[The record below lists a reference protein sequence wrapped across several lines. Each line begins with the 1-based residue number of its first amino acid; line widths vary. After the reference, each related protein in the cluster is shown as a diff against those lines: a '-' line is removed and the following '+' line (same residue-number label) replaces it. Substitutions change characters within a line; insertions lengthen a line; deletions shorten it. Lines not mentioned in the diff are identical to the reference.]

1 MDSAPLEAPGGRLG
15 QYRLLRRLDALGAHW
30 RALDAADLPV
40 ELRRLD
46 PGHPAQLACWVVLA
60 DLEVSHLPTVREVA
74 ADAAGAPVVILE
86 GWREAMV
93 GSAAL
98 QSVPA
103 LRDATAALLM
113 ALSRLH
119 EHGIIHGPFTEQ
131 DLGLD
136 AAGDPVLC
144 GFHRP
149 SVAALDAASDG
160 AQWRATLALSRSGA
174 ARLDAAGLVE
184 LLLACAA
191 HDSAMQSCLHAVL
204 QATAAEEWDPAV
216 LRNASHQIS
225 VLDDIVVLEHRADV
239 TPGRDLAG
247 RMQFGGNVVRLRPRN
262 DLAPEVVVARLEAQP
277 DIDGTRRYT
286 ADSATDQYASAVGVT
301 TGSTGWRSRIL
312 AALLDRLPASVQRV
326 VVRAQVRRGDGRPML
341 GARRGPVLFAALLAA
356 AVTVLFWFGL
366 DRTAGAADDAGR
378 AGEHQNGAASAVDG
392 LRSTGQP
399 VFAEVLPRSADDP
412 ASADDRLASALR
424 ALPGLLLE
432 QAPEWLPLLTEPSV
446 VDDYGG
452 MLLIQLGPAT
462 DHAVLLTTE
471 PEGWRVRT
479 LLRLGDTALG

>member
-1 MDSAPLEAPGGRLG
+1 MDSAPLEAPGGHLG

-46 PGHPAQLACWVVLA
+46 PGHPAALACWAVLA
-60 DLEVSHLPTVREVA
+60 DLDVSHLPTVREVA

-86 GWREAMV
+86 GWREAME

-184 LLLACAA
+184 LLLACAG
-191 HDSAMQSCLHAVL
+191 HDSALQACLHAVL

-225 VLDDIVVLEHRADV
+225 VLDDIVALAPRADV
-239 TPGRDLAG
+239 APGRDPAG
-247 RMQFGGNVVRLRPRN
+247 RMQFGGNVVELRPGN

-286 ADSATDQYASAVGVT
+286 ADSPTDQYASAASVT

-366 DRTAGAADDAGR
+366 DRTAGAVDDAGR
-378 AGEHQNGAASAVDG
+378 AGEHHGAASAADG

-399 VFAEVLPRSADDP
+399 VVAEALPRSVDDP
-412 ASADDRLASALR
+412 ASADDRHASALR

-479 LLRLGDTALG
+479 LLRLGDAALG